1 MEKLLASEL
10 GQLAD
15 GLNSEHSPKVLQIA
29 CLRVL
34 VCDHLNDLRG
44 RTGMNT
50 QPIIDIPKSMMQ
62 TWQDTAGLFSE
73 DLWRKPTTPSVGPV
87 RRPGCSLPHPSRS

>member
-1 MEKLLASEL
+1 MEQLLASEL
-10 GQLAD
+10 GQLAK
-15 GLNSEHSPKVLQIA
+15 GLDSEHRPKALQLA

-34 VCDHLNDLRG
+34 VCDHLHELRD
-44 RTGMNT
+44 RTSTNT
-50 QPIIDIPKSMMQ
+50 KPIIGIQKSMMQ
-62 TWQDTAGLFSE
+62 TWLDTAGLFSE

>member
-1 MEKLLASEL
+1 MEQLLASEL

-15 GLNSEHSPKVLQIA
+15 DPNSEHHSKAIQLA

-34 VCDHLNDLRG
+34 VCDHLNDLRDL
-44 RTGMNT
+44 TGMNT

-62 TWQDTAGLFSE
+62 TWQDTAGLT
-73 DLWRKPTTPSVGPV
+73 WREVAKAYDAIVGLV